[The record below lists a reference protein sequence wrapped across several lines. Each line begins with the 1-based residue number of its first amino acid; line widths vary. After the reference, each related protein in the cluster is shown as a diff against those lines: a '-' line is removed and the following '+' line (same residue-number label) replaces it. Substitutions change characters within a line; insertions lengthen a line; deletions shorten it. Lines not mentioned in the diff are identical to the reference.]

1 MVNGPPRLSRERARC
16 VIDQDLAHRARR
28 KRKKM
33 DAVDGCGLR
42 HRMQFQVDLVH
53 ERGRIQGHRAAR
65 CTALAARDTAQFLID
80 QGEQRVGRRGRSGVD
95 GVGHNPAI
103 AEFGELRCI
112 PALSMAEYRSLR
124 ALRQA
129 HLALSADR
137 HHLALSRNHLNRTMT
152 AASHVFDATEANF
165 ETDVIQASLT
175 TPVLVDFWAAWC
187 APCKTLGPILESVV
201 ASYNGAVKLAKVDT
215 DAQGQLAAV
224 FGIRSL
230 PTVVLV
236 KDGQMIDGF
245 MGALPESGVREFLQ
259 RHNIVANA
267 ANAENDTPA
276 PAAAAVAETPEQTI
290 ARLQQ
295 EIAAAPDKG
304 ELKLDLAFAYLRAG
318 LADAA
323 QTELDALPANL
334 TEDAKAKRLRNQLEF
349 ARAFKDA
356 PDVTTLR
363 ARLAQDANDHAAR
376 DLLGVRLL
384 LDGDTAAALDE
395 FLHILRT
402 QRNWNEGQAKKR
414 LIAAFNIL
422 DDEDLV
428 GTYRR
433 KMASLLF

>member
-1 MVNGPPRLSRERARC
+1 
-16 VIDQDLAHRARR
+16 
-28 KRKKM
+28 
-33 DAVDGCGLR
+33 
-42 HRMQFQVDLVH
+42 
-53 ERGRIQGHRAAR
+53 
-65 CTALAARDTAQFLID
+65 
-80 QGEQRVGRRGRSGVD
+80 
-95 GVGHNPAI
+95 
-103 AEFGELRCI
+103 
-112 PALSMAEYRSLR
+112 
-124 ALRQA
+124 
-129 HLALSADR
+129 
-137 HHLALSRNHLNRTMT
+137 MT
-152 AASHVFDATEANF
+152 PASHVFDATEANF

-187 APCKTLGPILESVV
+187 APCKALGPILESVV
-201 ASYNGAVKLAKVDT
+201 ANFNGALKLAKVDT
-215 DAQGQLAAV
+215 DAQGQLAAA

-245 MGALPESGVREFLQ
+245 MGALPESAVREFLQ

-267 ANAENDTPA
+267 ANAENDTPVPA
-276 PAAAAVAETPEQTI
+276 PAAAAAETPEQTI

-304 ELKLDLAFAYLRAG
+304 EIKLDLAIAYLRAG
-318 LADAA
+318 LTDAA
-323 QTELDALPANL
+323 QSELDALPANL
-334 TEDAKAKRLRNQLEF
+334 TEDTKAKRLRNQLEF

-356 PDVTTLR
+356 PDATTLR
-363 ARLAQDANDHAAR
+363 ARLAQDANDHTAR

-384 LDGDTAAALDE
+384 LDGETSAALDE

-402 QRNWNEGQAKKR
+402 QRDWNEGQAKKR

-433 KMASLLF
+433 RMASLLF